1 MGKEV
6 QKRLEWVQLFQQLK
20 NYTLV
25 YLKCGILWPTLRKW
39 VDRYHVQGMEG
50 LSGKSRRPLTSPAT
64 RIIGRGLF
72 YLGALPANP
81 RDFTHSRQDD
91 LY

>member
-6 QKRLEWVQLFQQLK
+6 RKGLEWVQLFQQLK

-25 YLKCGILWPTLRKW
+25 CLKCGISWPTLRKW
-39 VDRYHVQGMEG
+39 VDRYDVQGMEG

-64 RIIGRGLF
+64 RIICTSLN
-72 YLGALPANP
+72 LI
-81 RDFTHSRQDD
+81 
-91 LY
+91 